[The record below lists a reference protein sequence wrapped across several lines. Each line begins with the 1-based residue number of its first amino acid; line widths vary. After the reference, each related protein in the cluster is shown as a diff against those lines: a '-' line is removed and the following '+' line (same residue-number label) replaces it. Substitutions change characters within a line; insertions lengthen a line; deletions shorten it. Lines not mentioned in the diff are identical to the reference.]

1 MYFNNLVSVIEQTHH
16 HFQQQ
21 AIKAV
26 NVSLTIR
33 NWLIGFYIVEFE
45 LKGEDR
51 AKYGERIVKELANR
65 MTVKGLG
72 ETNLKLSRQFY
83 AVYPD
88 LQCVVNSKSALQF
101 PVNIRQILPD

>member
-51 AKYGERIVKELANR
+51 AKYWERIVKELANR
-65 MTVKGLG
+65 MTVKVL
-72 ETNLKLSRQFY
+72 
-83 AVYPD
+83 
-88 LQCVVNSKSALQF
+88 
-101 PVNIRQILPD
+101 